1 MSKITDSRVVS
12 TSVLVSISDVVL
24 NILVAFF
31 TGSTVMLAQAFQGSS
46 DLITGAVLFYGVHAS
61 RRKADV
67 MHPFGYGREV
77 FFWVLI
83 AGILMF
89 IGTGGLSVYLGVQ
102 QIITPVMVE
111 HVWVALIMLVFGL
124 STNFYSFHLSVK
136 RLWQTGNGK
145 WWHEL
150 RFSSVVETKATLL
163 IDFLGTVAACIG
175 LVALGIFAVT
185 GDARFD
191 GVGSIAIGLSMM
203 IGAVLLMRDVRGLIV
218 GRAVDPHVSEEI
230 IKVTQSIPEVLAV
243 LDLRTMYLGS
253 AKLLV
258 IMEVH
263 LADNLDTDKIEE
275 ITDVIKATIH
285 KEVPLVHRV
294 QVEVETPE
302 TSE

>member
-1 MSKITDSRVVS
+1 
-12 TSVLVSISDVVL
+12 
-24 NILVAFF
+24 
-31 TGSTVMLAQAFQGSS
+31 MLAQAFQGSS

-89 IGTGGLSVYLGVQ
+89 VGTGGLSVIFGVQ
-102 QIITPVMVE
+102 QILDPEPVVN
-111 HVWVALIMLVFGL
+111 VWAAFIMLLFGM
-124 STNFYSFHLSVK
+124 STNFYSFYLSV
-136 RLWQTGNGK
+136 RRVRQSGNGR

-150 RFSSVVETKATLL
+150 RYSSIVETKATLL
-163 IDFLGTVAACIG
+163 IDLLGTVAAVLG
-175 LVALGIFAVT
+175 FVALGIFVIT

-191 GVGSIAIGLSMM
+191 GAGGVAIGVSMM
-203 IGAVLLMRDVRGLIV
+203 IGAVLLMRDVRSLIV
-218 GRAVDPHVSEEI
+218 GRAVDPQVSEKI
-230 IKVTQSIPEVLAV
+230 MQITQSVPKVQAV

-258 IMEVH
+258 IVEVH
-263 LADNLDTDKIEE
+263 LNDDLDTDKIEE
-275 ITDVIKATIH
+275 ITDIIKETIR

-302 TSE
+302 TSMNM